1 MNIGGLSIAGRAV
14 LAPMAGVTDRAF
26 RELCMRFGAA
36 LVISE
41 MVSSKGLQYN
51 DRKTEQL
58 MLLGAEEHPA
68 AIQLFGCEPDAMA
81 LAAKKALAYGPELI
95 DINMGCPAP
104 KITGGGS
111 GSALMKTPELCGELV
126 AAVKAA
132 VPVPVTVKIRKG
144 WDGASVNAVRVA
156 KLCEQA
162 GADAITVHGRTR
174 ADQYAPPADWSII
187 RAVREAVAIPVIGN
201 GDVTD
206 AASAAR
212 MLEQTGC
219 DAVMIGR
226 GALGNPWVFQQ
237 VNAYLEHGASLP
249 PPGLSERLA
258 VLMRHVERMCAY
270 KGESRAMNEARKHVG
285 WYLKGLHGAA
295 AFRRRAGA
303 LSSMDELAD
312 LVREI
317 AAANAEGFTAQ
328 D

>member
-26 RELCMRFGAA
+26 RELCVRFGAA
-36 LVISE
+36 FVISE

-51 DRKTEQL
+51 DKKTEQL
-58 MLLGAEEHPA
+58 MLLSEEEHPA
-68 AIQLFGCEPDAMA
+68 AIQLFGCEPEAMA
-81 LAAKKALAYGPELI
+81 QAARKALAYGPELI

-111 GSALMKTPELCGELV
+111 GSALMKTPELCGEIV

-144 WDGASVNAVRVA
+144 WDGASVNAVQVA
-156 KLCEQA
+156 KRCERA

-187 RAVREAVAIPVIGN
+187 RAVREAVGIPVIGN
-201 GDVTD
+201 GDVAD
-206 AASAAR
+206 AESAAR
-212 MLEQTGC
+212 MLEETGC

-237 VNAYLEHGASLP
+237 VNAYLEHGRHIP
-249 PPGLSERLA
+249 PPGLSERLT
-258 VLMRHVERMCAY
+258 VLVRHVERMCAY
-270 KGESRAMNEARKHVG
+270 KGVYCAMNEARKHVG

-295 AFRRRAGA
+295 AFRRQAGT
-303 LSSMDELAD
+303 LSSMDQLMG

-317 AAANAEGFTAQ
+317 AAANAENFTVEG
-328 D
+328 